1 MDTVVNDHLD
11 LSHEELGILTEL
23 LESERTKLL
32 VEIRRTDNRGF
43 REELR
48 HKLALTEGLLS
59 RCRPKSATTGMGTA

>member
-11 LSHEELGILTEL
+11 LSHEELGVLTAL

-59 RCRPKSATTGMGTA
+59 RCHPNRTQAAG